1 MMAHVYVHCYV
12 LLKLRPLSS
21 CPCGGVFHHV
31 LRVMAGV
38 LLVVGVYPSK
48 LEATLNLEPNLTGWF
63 WSKRKRHLSMRVAL
77 RGERFPESDDTWVAA
92 WVGSLLWAIHFKD
105 GYCQGKLLVGA
116 DWQCARGC
124 IGGELCIVFW
134 RYSC

>member
-1 MMAHVYVHCYV
+1 MVVHHAAVFASWLSERADLPSIFCISLQVFSVYVGYD
-12 LLKLRPLSS
+12 
-21 CPCGGVFHHV
+21 F
-31 LRVMAGV
+31 
-38 LLVVGVYPSK
+38 
-48 LEATLNLEPNLTGWF
+48 EATVNVVPNLTGWS
-63 WSKRKRHLSMRVAL
+63 WSKRKCHIPMRVAL

-105 GYCQGKLLVGA
+105 GYCQGKLLFGA
-116 DWQCARGC
+116 DWQGARGC